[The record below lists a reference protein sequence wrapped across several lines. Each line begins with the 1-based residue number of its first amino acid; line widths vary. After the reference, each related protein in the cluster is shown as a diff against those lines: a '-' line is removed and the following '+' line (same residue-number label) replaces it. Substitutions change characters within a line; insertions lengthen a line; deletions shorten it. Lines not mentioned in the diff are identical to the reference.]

1 MKVAIVTDDG
11 LTVSQHFGRARFYL
25 VVELDGSGEID
36 RELRPRFT
44 PHSSGGAG
52 HGDTHAPGQ
61 PHGTGPEAM
70 RRHASMVEA
79 IRDCQVLIAGGM
91 GTGAVQAMEAAGI
104 RVVLTGLREINRV
117 ITEFRDGT
125 LRNRRE
131 RMD

>member
-1 MKVAIVTDDG
+1 
-11 LTVSQHFGRARFYL
+11 
-25 VVELDGSGEID
+25 
-36 RELRPRFT
+36 
-44 PHSSGGAG
+44 
-52 HGDTHAPGQ
+52 
-61 PHGTGPEAM
+61 
-70 RRHASMVEA
+70 MVEA

-117 ITEFRDGT
+117 IAEFRDGT